1 MLHKRWGCDLS
12 VFEAFPEDGL
22 LRVGKYEIAIKRFI
36 EMKSKASRL
45 MSIHATCL
53 DYDPNL
59 YTKMGR
65 YPLEVLGIFDIVL
78 MNMGGRINP
87 LFEKHIQTQIFNLKS
102 STSMRNLNPS
112 G

>member
-1 MLHKRWGCDLS
+1 
-12 VFEAFPEDGL
+12 
-22 LRVGKYEIAIKRFI
+22 
-36 EMKSKASRL
+36 

-87 LFEKHIQTQIFNLKS
+87 LFEKHIQT
-102 STSMRNLNPS
+102 
-112 G
+112 

>member
-1 MLHKRWGCDLS
+1 
-12 VFEAFPEDGL
+12 
-22 LRVGKYEIAIKRFI
+22 
-36 EMKSKASRL
+36 

-59 YTKMGR
+59 YTKIGR

-78 MNMGGRINP
+78 MNMGGQINP

-112 G
+112 GEFSLFASYTFFLNPYLNFRIFVLIWVVF